1 MPQAGDHLGEFELIR
16 EVGRGAMGVVYEA
29 RQASLGRRVA
39 VKVLSAAAAGDPVWV
54 ERFRAEASAAAR
66 LSHASILPVF
76 AVGVAGGA
84 GGLPWFAM
92 EFVEG
97 RDLSDLIKGGSA
109 LGPREAARIVRDAA
123 LALDHAHGQGVIHR
137 DVKPS
142 NLMVRADGRVAVTDF
157 GLAKHVGSGSLTT
170 SGSLLGTPFYM
181 SPEQTLG
188 DRDAIGPPTD
198 IYGLGATLYECL
210 TGQPPFTGDNPV
222 ALLRQIAE
230 KDPVPPGKVSPGV
243 PRDLETITLRCLEKK
258 RERRYPSCLELA
270 ADLDRYLRGDPIG
283 SHRPGPVERARR
295 WVLRNRV
302 ASAALG
308 GALLVL
314 GLGAWLFTHTLE
326 NREDDLKRE
335 VDQRIAEARQAIQAG
350 NLSRAEELLGGL
362 AGDDRASE
370 DQQKK
375 IDVVEGEALAAAVE
389 AVSQDED
396 PTALEATIQKFQG
409 HARGGKAVALV
420 GSARVSVRTEPA
432 GAALTAQRLGSE
444 GETRS
449 LPNPASDL
457 PVPLGI
463 YRVTA
468 TAPGRVPLATTFA
481 LLEPRGRVFVEM
493 RLPLP
498 EEVPAGMVAVGGQI
512 ARAPARKDQA
522 ATVYDL
528 PTFLLDRTEVTVAQ
542 YQRFL
547 ASLPTDEERAAFL
560 PVTWRGGRPPAGS
573 TQLPVTGVTWDQ
585 ADEFAGW
592 AGKRLPMQQEI
603 ELATFGYSS
612 AVVPTAIQKRLE
624 EARKA
629 SDGRSRPNTLELAR
643 RSTLPVDR
651 PDAFVSASGAADLLG
666 NAAEWT
672 ALSPPG
678 DPWRAQ
684 VVGGSYEEQI
694 GSRVTARLANDPSLA
709 VGFRCAKS
717 MPRPRPLPP
726 LPALASTERVAR
738 RLRVETSG
746 AVIES
751 FVARVE
757 NPGTEAAVEREL
769 LACEGPSS
777 IGFRVGAASAPGRSV
792 RVERVETTGP
802 VGSCQRRVRLR
813 FAPPLAPGEGVD
825 VTLEEER
832 IPLEAPALFVRLG
845 SRFDLLV
852 DATQG
857 VEVTLPEHA
866 ELLRAGSPAAVVGAV
881 DGRSVVRVAAGK
893 GGMLHLEAL
902 VPDAPRA
909 DASARRA
916 AAETAR
922 AWDDLR
928 TLDGQRFLDLLA
940 PEYHSDHFQDRARVA
955 TVFEAW
961 RKIAVRADLEWKTW
975 GVAPEG
981 ERLVIRRTLER
992 LSLVLKDGKVGDGP
1006 LTLPKMLVSYLRRD
1020 GEGPDAPWRIAEDDV
1035 LAFSEGIEQR
1045 TPDGGWVHESFGL
1058 RVDAPFGAR
1067 LHPVS
1072 RGIAD
1077 LAMGFPLSGRD
1088 GSFEVSAF
1096 SRVDESSGIP
1106 MLTRATLERYGYQ
1119 VVSEKAASVGG
1130 LPGTEFLV
1138 GSKAGERFH
1147 ASRRRA
1153 VRRGEGAVLVT
1164 ASCAS
1169 PRSLEEALG
1178 LLVSHQD
1185 EIDKLFAAVHASK

>member
-1 MPQAGDHLGEFELIR
+1 M
-16 EVGRGAMGVVYEA
+16 
-29 RQASLGRRVA
+29 
-39 VKVLSAAAAGDPVWV
+39 
-54 ERFRAEASAAAR
+54 
-66 LSHASILPVF
+66 
-76 AVGVAGGA
+76 
-84 GGLPWFAM
+84 
-92 EFVEG
+92 
-97 RDLSDLIKGGSA
+97 
-109 LGPREAARIVRDAA
+109 
-123 LALDHAHGQGVIHR
+123 
-137 DVKPS
+137 
-142 NLMVRADGRVAVTDF
+142 
-157 GLAKHVGSGSLTT
+157 
-170 SGSLLGTPFYM
+170 
-181 SPEQTLG
+181 
-188 DRDAIGPPTD
+188 
-198 IYGLGATLYECL
+198 
-210 TGQPPFTGDNPV
+210 
-222 ALLRQIAE
+222 
-230 KDPVPPGKVSPGV
+230 
-243 PRDLETITLRCLEKK
+243 
-258 RERRYPSCLELA
+258 
-270 ADLDRYLRGDPIG
+270 
-283 SHRPGPVERARR
+283 
-295 WVLRNRV
+295 

-308 GALLVL
+308 GALVVL
-314 GLGAWLFTHTLE
+314 GLGTWLFTHTLE

-335 VDQRIAEARQAIQAG
+335 VDQRIAEARQALQAG
-350 NLSRAEELLGGL
+350 NLTRAEELLGGL

-370 DQQKK
+370 DQQKE
-375 IDVVEGEALAAAVE
+375 IDVVEGKALAAAVD
-389 AVSQDED
+389 AVSQEDD

-420 GSARVSVRTEPA
+420 GSARVSVRTDPA
-432 GAALTAQRLGSE
+432 GATITAQRLGSE
-444 GETRS
+444 GETRA

-463 YRVTA
+463 YRITA

-498 EEVPAGMVAVGGQI
+498 EEVPAGMVAVGGQV
-512 ARAPARKDQA
+512 ARAPARKDQS

-528 PTFLLDRTEVTVAQ
+528 PTFLLDRTEVTVAE

-547 ASLPTDEERAAFL
+547 ASLPTDEERTAFL
-560 PVTWRGGRPPAGS
+560 PATWRGGRPPAGS

-585 ADEFAGW
+585 ADEFAGVGRQAAADA
-592 AGKRLPMQQEI
+592 AGDRARDVRLLEPRPADGHRETARGGAQGPRRAQPPEHARARPPLDAAGRPPRRLRQRLRRGGPAR
-603 ELATFGYSS
+603 ERGRVDGPVPAGRPV
-612 AVVPTAIQKRLE
+612 AVAGGRRLVRG
-624 EARKA
+624 AA
-629 SDGRSRPNTLELAR
+629 GLAR
-643 RSTLPVDR
+643 D
-651 PDAFVSASGAADLLG
+651 GAAVERPVAGGGLSVREVDAPAPAV
-666 NAAEWT
+666 AA
-672 ALSPPG
+672 APVPPPT
-678 DPWRAQ
+678 D
-684 VVGGSYEEQI
+684 
-694 GSRVTARLANDPSLA
+694 
-709 VGFRCAKS
+709 
-717 MPRPRPLPP
+717 
-726 LPALASTERVAR
+726 RVAR
-738 RLRVETSG
+738 RLRIETSG

-757 NPGTEAAVEREL
+757 NPGADAAVEREI

-777 IGFRVGAASAPGRSV
+777 VGFRVGAASAPGHSV
-792 RVERVETTGP
+792 RVERLETTGP

-813 FAPPLAPGEGVD
+813 FSPPLAPGEGVD

-832 IPLEAPALFVRLG
+832 IPLEAPTLFVRLG

-857 VEVTLPEHA
+857 IEVTLPEHA
-866 ELLRAGSPAAVVGAV
+866 ELLRAGGPAAVVGAA
-881 DGRSVVRVAAGK
+881 DGRTVVRVAAGK

-981 ERLVIRRTLER
+981 DRLVIRRTLER

-1006 LTLPKMLVSYLRRD
+1006 LTLPKMLVTYLRRD

-1077 LAMGFPLSGRD
+1077 LAMGFPLTGRD
-1088 GSFEVSAF
+1088 GAFEVSAF

-1119 VVSEKAASVGG
+1119 VVSEKPASVGG

-1178 LLVSHQD
+1178 LLASHQD
-1185 EIDKLFAAVHASK
+1185 EIDKLFAAVHVSK